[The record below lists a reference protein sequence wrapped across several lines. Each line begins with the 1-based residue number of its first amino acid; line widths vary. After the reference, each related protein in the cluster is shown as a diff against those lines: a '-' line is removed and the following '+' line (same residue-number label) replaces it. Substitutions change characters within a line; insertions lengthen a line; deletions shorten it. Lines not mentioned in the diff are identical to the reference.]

1 MIMLNA
7 ENNAETLQSDTT
19 AIILTYNEEK
29 HIKRCILSINQYVKK
44 IIIIDSFSK
53 DETVKIAK
61 KYNAEVA
68 QINLDNM
75 SKYLNWGLNN
85 IKITTNWI
93 LRIDADE
100 FFTRELG
107 KQVVKN
113 LKIYNQ
119 DISGI
124 SVNRKFIF
132 LKKDINFGG
141 TFPHKTLRI
150 WRTGKGK
157 CQDVWM
163 DEQIIVD
170 GKVVHIDESL
180 IDHNLNKLSWWI
192 KKHKTYSIRESI
204 NYLLKKNDSQL
215 NIESSVDNTKLKQG
229 KKMKIYYKFPIFI
242 RPIFLFLYSYVI
254 KFGFLNGWQGFVLCI
269 LQVLWFRFLVDIN
282 ILQTERIIKKQ
293 KLSLQEAIKL
303 KYGYEKI

>member
-1 MIMLNA
+1 MDMLIT
-7 ENNAETLQSDTT
+7 ENNTEILKSDTT

-29 HIKRCILSINQYVKK
+29 HIERCILSINQYVKK
-44 IIIIDSFSK
+44 IIIIDSYSK
-53 DETVKIAK
+53 DETVKTAK
-61 KYNAEVA
+61 KYNAEVL
-68 QINLDNM
+68 QNHFINH
-75 SKYLNWGLNN
+75 SKQLNWGLNN

-100 FFTRELG
+100 FFTKELG
-107 KQVVKN
+107 KQLVKN

-124 SVNRKFIF
+124 SVNRKYIF
-132 LKKDINFGG
+132 LKKKINFGG

-157 CQDVWM
+157 CQDIWQ

-170 GKVVHIDESL
+170 GKVVHIDENL

-192 KKHKTYSIRESI
+192 KKHKTYAIRESI

-215 NIESSVDNTKLKQG
+215 NMESSVDNTKLRKE

-242 RPIFLFLYSYVI
+242 RPIFLFFYSYII
-254 KFGFLNGWQGFVLCI
+254 KFGFLNGWQGFVLCT
-269 LQVLWFRFLVDIN
+269 LQALWFRFLVDIN
-282 ILQTERIIKKQ
+282 IWQMERIIKKQ
-293 KLSLQEAIKL
+293 KLSLKEAVKL